1 LHTAFA
7 LFSGLAPD
15 QTPVVARDHKQTGRR
30 VFVQLTL
37 VDWIII
43 FAYFAFNLAIGIY
56 YRKKATGSV
65 NDYFISGRNVTW
77 WLAGTS
83 MVATTFAAD
92 TPLAVTGLTARNG
105 IAGNW
110 IWWSLV
116 FSGML
121 TVFFYAK
128 LWRRA
133 GVLTDVEFAEI
144 RYSGRPA
151 AFLRGFRALY
161 LGLPINLIIM
171 GWVNLA
177 MIKILTLI
185 LGIDKIEAI
194 YIVIGIMV
202 LTASISTLSGLWG
215 VLVMDLFQFILKMG
229 MVIALAV
236 FAVEAVGGMS
246 SLKEGLA
253 HLDEARNLGTGAT
266 GSVMSFTPDLNS
278 LWMPMI
284 TFFVYI
290 AVNWWATWYPGAEPG
305 GGGYV
310 AQRIF
315 SAKDEK
321 HSILA
326 TLWFN
331 IAHYAIRPWPW
342 ILVALVAMVQFQ
354 HDAAFAQDPESG
366 YIRIML
372 MYLPVSLRGLMVAAF
387 AAAYM
392 STIGTQLNW
401 GASYLVNDLY
411 RRFLRKS
418 GTEKHYVRISQLA
431 TVLLMICSAIVS
443 FYMES
448 ISGAWMFLMAL
459 GAGTGLVYIL
469 RWYWWRINAW
479 SEVAAMASAFVVS
492 LVLEFGFHL
501 SSENAY
507 DFAYLVLITTG
518 ITTAVWLIATYLTKP
533 EPEEKLILF
542 YHRVRPSPTFWGPIA
557 AKVQDVIPQK
567 EGLFNVTNWLFG
579 CLLIYMSLFG
589 FGKLIFGETLVG
601 VLFLIVAAI
610 AFTVIYRNLSKRGWE
625 SLSR

>member
-1 LHTAFA
+1 
-7 LFSGLAPD
+7 
-15 QTPVVARDHKQTGRR
+15 
-30 VFVQLTL
+30 VQLTL

-110 IWWSLV
+110 IWWSMV

-144 RYSGRPA
+144 RYSGRAA

-185 LGIDKIEAI
+185 LGIDKIDAI
-194 YIVIGIMV
+194 YILIGIMV

-215 VLVMDLFQFILKMG
+215 VLVMDLFQFVLKMG

-236 FAVEAVGGMS
+236 FAVEAIGGMS

-253 HLDEARNLGTGAT
+253 HLDDARNLGTGAT

-278 LWMPMI
+278 LWMPML

-315 SAKDEK
+315 SAKNEK

-401 GASYLVNDLY
+401 GASYLINDLY
-411 RRFLRKS
+411 RRFLRKA

-448 ISGAWMFLMAL
+448 ISGAWKFLMAL

-479 SEVAAMASAFVVS
+479 SEVAAMTSAFVVS
-492 LVLEFGFHL
+492 LTLEFGFHM

-507 DFAYLVLITTG
+507 DFAYLVLLTTG
-518 ITTAVWLIATYLTKP
+518 ITTVVWLLATFLTKP
-533 EPEEKLILF
+533 EPDEKLIPF
-542 YHRVRPSPTFWGPIA
+542 YRKVRPSPTFWGPIA
-557 AKVQDVIPQK
+557 AKVRDVAPQK
-567 EGLFNVTNWLFG
+567 DGLFNVTNWLFG

-589 FGKLIFGETLVG
+589 FGKLIFGDTLLG
-601 VLFLIVAAI
+601 ILFLFIAAVAFA
-610 AFTVIYRNLSKRGWE
+610 AIYRNLSKRGWE
-625 SLSR
+625 SVSR